1 MNFLNKTCLASFS
14 SSRLKRIKHLAGP
27 EACISSGQMD
37 IFKMMCQSVGIR
49 LKPTKSQCAQI
60 PLKQWGVPVLTKK
73 FIEIAKMQN
82 KFVHVWT
89 IDDKN
94 QMFEL
99 IEFGVDGL
107 MTDKPSVL
115 KEAMVEKGLF

>member
-1 MNFLNKTCLASFS
+1 MLKFHLNNGEFLS
-14 SSRLKRIKHLAGP
+14 
-27 EACISSGQMD
+27 
-37 IFKMMCQSVGIR
+37 
-49 LKPTKSQCAQI
+49 
-60 PLKQWGVPVLTKK
+60 LTKK
-73 FIEIAKMQN
+73 FIEIAKEQN

-89 IDDKN
+89 IDDKD

-107 MTDKPSVL
+107 MTDKPSIL